1 MGLKIQSAAKSKHT
15 HAHAQHQEAISK
27 IGGKLDSKI
36 PRPYSNERKKKKT
49 PNLIRGIGVE
59 DGGKGVEEVG
69 REGEIAGEEWRVRA
83 WRGRS
88 GRSRWAAIGDG
99 RRGKTTFSLVLE
111 TSQKTKFEIAGEGMG
126 QAKGTCFILPSLL
139 PLLLSFLLY
148 LLQIMS
154 YGEFYMFLYKKYF

>member
-36 PRPYSNERKKKKT
+36 SRPYSNERKKKKT

-69 REGEIAGEEWRVRA
+69 REGEIAGEESSGVAGEVGAVEVGGHWGRPTREDNVSALYSKKHKKPNSKLRVKG
-83 WRGRS
+83 WVKPRG
-88 GRSRWAAIGDG
+88 
-99 RRGKTTFSLVLE
+99 LVLYY
-111 TSQKTKFEIAGEGMG
+111 
-126 QAKGTCFILPSLL
+126 
-139 PLLLSFLLY
+139 LLSFL
-148 LLQIMS
+148 S
-154 YGEFYMFLYKKYF
+154 FFLSFFIYYKL

>member
-15 HAHAQHQEAISK
+15 HAQHQEAISK

-36 PRPYSNERKKKKT
+36 PRPYSNERKKKNT
-49 PNLIRGIGVE
+49 EPDQGHRRGGWRKGC
-59 DGGKGVEEVG
+59 GGGG
-69 REGEIAGEEWRVRA
+69 EGGGD
-83 WRGRS
+83 RGRGEF
-88 GRSRWAAIGDG
+88 GRGGGG
-99 RRGKTTFSLVLE
+99 RGGRGGRPLGTAHAGRQRFCLVLE
-111 TSQKTKFEIAGEGMG
+111 KTQKTKFEIAGEGMG

-154 YGEFYMFLYKKYF
+154 YGEFSMFLYKKIF